1 MRKPEPDGIGRLRVP
16 LIVLMT
22 TLVLGSLG
30 YVLIEGWSVADALFM
45 SVTTVT
51 TVGYGETHPLSTA
64 GRMFSIF
71 LIVTGVGSISYVLTS
86 LAATLFEG
94 YANQRW
100 ERRRMSHR
108 VAHLADHHIICGYGR
123 VGREIAAQLRRERC
137 ACLVVDISEVALGRA
152 TKDGFPVVEGNAS
165 EDDTLRRAGI
175 IRARGLI
182 TAVATDAE
190 NIFITLSAR
199 ALKAG
204 MPIVARANF
213 EDAVSKLRRAGAT
226 QVVSPYA
233 MAGQQMAR
241 LAARPTTVGFV
252 ERLLEGSQGEL
263 MLEEIHVAP
272 GSPISGTTIG
282 DARQHHAG
290 AAVILA
296 VQRGG
301 HLFSP
306 PAADLRIDA
315 LDTLAVVGSDR
326 DLNTLAIACQ
336 SRSEPVAVPN
346 PVQTRDGQVATAP

>member
-1 MRKPEPDGIGRLRVP
+1 
-16 LIVLMT
+16 MT
-22 TLVLGSLG
+22 TLVAGTLG
-30 YVLIEGWSVADALFM
+30 YVVIEGWSVSDALFM
-45 SVTTVT
+45 AVTTVT
-51 TVGYGETHPLSTA
+51 TVGYGEIHPLSTA
-64 GRMFSIF
+64 GRLFSIV
-71 LIVTGVGSISYVLTS
+71 LIAFGVGSISYVLTS

-94 YANQRW
+94 YVNQRW
-100 ERRRMSHR
+100 ERRRMSQR
-108 VAHLADHHIICGYGR
+108 VAHMADHYIICGYGR

-137 ACLVVDISEVALGRA
+137 TCLVVDVAEAALSRA
-152 TKDGFPVVEGNAS
+152 TKDGYPVVEGNAS

-175 IRARGLI
+175 VRARGLI

-199 ALKAG
+199 ALKTG
-204 MPIVARANF
+204 LPIVARANF

-263 MLEEIHVAP
+263 LLEEIHVSA
-272 GSPISGTTIG
+272 GSAIAGAAIG
-282 DARQHHAG
+282 EARQRFAG

-301 HLFSP
+301 QLLSP
-306 PAADLRIDA
+306 PAADLRIES

-336 SRSEPVAVPN
+336 APIETPVGNGAVRPK
-346 PVQTRDGQVATAP
+346 DGLANVVRP